1 MTKDQLQQFIAAYA
15 QAAKKSQKALDK
27 NGHEIEEQSDWVWFD
42 RNTIESLLS
51 KTDPKRGG
59 LKIYFGQYN
68 QDNIAL
74 LSEDRANREDYIGR
88 VSLAL
93 VAANQGPKGIEE
105 LGGQDESG
113 SIANG
118 GGLCPPDC

>member
-1 MTKDQLQQFIAAYA
+1 MTKDQLKQFIAAYA
-15 QAAKKSQKALDK
+15 QAAKISQKALDK
-27 NGHEIEEQSDWVWFD
+27 NGQEIEEQSDWVWFD
-42 RNTIESLLS
+42 RQTIEALLS
-51 KTDPKRGG
+51 KTDPKTGG

-68 QDNIAL
+68 KENISL
-74 LSEDRANREDYIGR
+74 LPDDRSNREDYIGR
-88 VSLAL
+88 VSMAL

-105 LGGQDESG
+105 LGDQDDSG